1 MSVSVNLQEVFS
13 SDSQSNLTQKIN
25 FNFNQLLTLGLGEPG
40 PIGLTGL
47 QGPIGPAGPVG
58 PAGAR
63 GAKVY
68 AVQTLDSPIVTPAIA
83 PNSADGDIFV
93 NTRELFVKGVTVSG
107 TWGEVIDFQSLITS
121 QSLQD
126 TFKVFQLGVG
136 AGDSTSKH
144 AKFLRTNGIDTVNS
158 GLAQSHPMYYSGQ
171 ATNNTQLILSNFDEF
186 KTWKIQAGTLVANT
200 SESDDIFE
208 YNSLAKIYAFLPSS
222 LSSWRHQLEIGS
234 VDDVAVTV
242 GGSTQQ
248 YVLTPSEQNLKI
260 RKYRVAAGSLDGGLY
275 NRAEF
280 DLSGPTASSNSLN
293 SEILFTVNKRSNT
306 AQLIQMGLTTSQIL
320 AERLP
325 AQALTTDGLIMSKAG
340 THHFALGFDNTVTTK
355 LNLKTSTNLTSLALN
370 HATFDFSNGNLAI
383 SVTDPA
389 KEISLGTAV
398 KVKNDRLSQ
407 GLPFPTTMV
416 ASSDPNTLDDYEEGN
431 WTPSISFRSALVYG
445 SDNNAGNNW
454 QTANA
459 SGRYVKIGKSI
470 FVTFSIDVLFVL
482 DSGITNFPVEGQI
495 GNAPLDLGFTSYNVA
510 VYGEETYGMLI
521 GGLPFNST
529 DVATNFDIKA
539 NAVGNNIRSLREETL
554 YAQVDVGGQSAG
566 TINLEPIVP
575 GTIYGKYL
583 CVGFTGAVPRI
594 ELLGHR
600 FRSTSPAS
608 DKASS
613 VTSRVQPHDFLRL
626 YTTSSTAWT
635 RITGSGWI
643 LDSGV
648 SCDQGIEYGD
658 PFGGGGGGLIEN
670 PGSGTTTTTQSTT
683 TTTQSTTT
691 TTQPPTTTMSTQQ
704 LGGGGSGSGGNA
716 E

>member
-40 PIGLTGL
+40 PIGLTGP
-47 QGPIGPAGPVG
+47 QGPIGPAGPLG

-93 NTRELFVKGVTVSG
+93 NTRELYVKGVTVSG

-136 AGDSTSKH
+136 DGDSTSKH
-144 AKFLRTNGIDTVNS
+144 AKFLRTTGVDTVNS

-248 YVLTPSEQNLKI
+248 YVLTPAEQNLKI
-260 RKYRVAAGSLDGGLY
+260 RKYRVAAASLDGGLY

-280 DLSGPTASSNSLN
+280 DLSGSTSSINSLN
-293 SEILFTVNKRSNT
+293 GEILFSVNKRSTT
-306 AQLIQMGLTTSQIL
+306 AQVIQMGLTTAQIL
-320 AERLP
+320 ADRLP
-325 AQALTTDGLIMSKAG
+325 SQALATDGLIMSKAG
-340 THHFALGFDNTVTTK
+340 TYHFALGFDNTTASK
-355 LNLKTSTNLTSLALN
+355 INLKTSSNLTSLALN
-370 HATFDFSNGNLAI
+370 HASFDFANGNLAI
-383 SVTDPA
+383 TLADPT
-389 KEISLGTAV
+389 KEISLGTAI

-416 ASSDPNTLDDYEEGN
+416 ASTDPNTLDDYEEGT
-431 WTPSISFRSALVYG
+431 WTPTVDFTNTLVYG
-445 SDNNAGNNW
+445 SDNNAGSNW
-454 QTANA
+454 QTSNPV
-459 SGRYVKIGKSI
+459 GRYIKIGKAI
-470 FVTFSIDVLFVL
+470 YLYFSINVRFIL
-482 DSGITNFPVEGQI
+482 DSGVEWPTQLNTGLQLGITSSTAFVTGSE
-495 GNAPLDLGFTSYNVA
+495 L
-510 VYGEETYGMLI
+510 YGLRI
-521 GGLPFNST
+521 GGMPFGKT
-529 DVATNFDIKA
+529 DASGDFII
-539 NAVGNNIRSLREETL
+539 NIDS
-554 YAQVDVGGQSAG
+554 ASAG
-566 TINLEPIVP
+566 ISGLRKELLRFIATENQQSVFASVTPIVP
-575 GTIYGKYL
+575 GTAFGKYS
-583 CVGFTGAVPRI
+583 CVGTAPNRSPRI
-594 ELLGHR
+594 QLNG
-600 FRSTSPAS
+600 FRYKSTDDLTGFGDTQA
-608 DKASS
+608 A
-613 VTSRVQPHDFLRL
+613 VSRITAHDFLRL
-626 YTTSSTAWT
+626 YSTSTSTFSV
-635 RITGSGWI
+635 ITGHGWI
-643 LDSGV
+643 LDN
-648 SCDQGIEYGD
+648 GD
-658 PFGGGGGGLIEN
+658 CNLEENVNN
-670 PGSGTTTTTQSTT
+670 PGEGLGFGVEPTTTTTTTQSGNQTNHNTT
-683 TTTQSTTT
+683 PQQPNTTQTTKH
-691 TTQPPTTTMSTQQ
+691 QQ
-704 LGGGGSGSGGNA
+704 AGGGVGA
-716 E
+716 Q